1 MPVESS
7 STIAATRSWRLLA
20 PVLAALGLRID
31 DHVGEE
37 VVVAAR
43 FLEVVGERLGAL
55 LAVLL
60 EHVEADALADQRRGE
75 VVRRAAHE
83 AAGQFRPGLQRLPS
97 LDHLGV
103 VARDLPGP
111 VDAAVR
117 AVRLERHHLDVLR
130 PRLEVVERGCRAN
143 RIAERGMFGDVGNE
157 LAVDIDGA
165 AVLQRLD
172 VFGSGLA
179 GAHAL
184 LPLKCCAICAKR
196 QTSPS
201 TPLISFAASPPT
213 RWLGRPRLA

>member
-1 MPVESS
+1 MPVDILVDDRGDEVGG
-7 STIAATRSWRLLA
+7 LLA

-31 DHVGEE
+31 DDVGEE

-43 FLEVVGERLGAL
+43 LFEVVGERLGAL

-83 AAGQFRPGLQRLPS
+83 AAGQLRPGLERLPS

-103 VARDLPGP
+103 VARHLPGP
-111 VDAAVR
+111 ADAAIR
-117 AVRLERHHLDVLR
+117 AIGLERHQLDVLR
-130 PRLEVVERGCRAN
+130 PCLEVVERGRRAH
-143 RIAERGMFGDVGNE
+143 RIAERRMLGDVRHE
-157 LAVDIDGA
+157 LAVDIDRA
-165 AVLQRLD
+165 AVLQRFD

-179 GAHAL
+179 GTHASA
-184 LPLKCCAICAKR
+184 PFNSTKSR
-196 QTSPS
+196 PGQTNPS